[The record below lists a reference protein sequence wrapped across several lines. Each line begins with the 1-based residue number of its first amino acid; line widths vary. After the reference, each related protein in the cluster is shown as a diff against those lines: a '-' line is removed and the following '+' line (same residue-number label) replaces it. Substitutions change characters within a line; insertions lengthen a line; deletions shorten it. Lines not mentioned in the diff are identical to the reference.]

1 MQFESVK
8 QKITRSGRDTHAPY
22 DRSESKKFRLHEH
35 PWLATAAVS
44 VLSIGTL
51 LLVTILSAVAGF
63 TTSTVGQVLSGFV
76 GHLVFIL
83 VLAPFLLG
91 LPSGRQSLRE
101 YLDEIRL
108 TRINSLGRLLAL
120 ALSCYL
126 ILATVQ
132 VAAVFTFRLI
142 QGDPITLGFI
152 GTLFDVTRY
161 LPPESTGVLLSLP
174 AALEEATFRGVLLF
188 TLLYHFSTRKA
199 LVVSSVAFGLTHLLN
214 VLFMDP
220 VFVLGQVGW
229 ATLQGLF
236 FGYLVLKT
244 DSLLPA
250 MIVHYLSNAFVLSIT
265 AYVQQT
271 ASIEVQALFGLV
283 LTIGLLPSV
292 LMVLW
297 VQYYSSR
304 WLPSRRGIDDLKPAS
319 A

>member
-1 MQFESVK
+1 MEFESIK
-8 QKITRSGRDTHAPY
+8 HKIARSGRDTRAPHG
-22 DRSESKKFRLHEH
+22 RSKGSRFYLWEH

-44 VLSIGTL
+44 ILSIVTL

-63 TTSTVGQVLSGFV
+63 ATTTVGQVLSGFA

-83 VLAPFLLG
+83 ILAPFLLG
-91 LPSGRQSLRE
+91 LPSGRRSIRE

-108 TRINSLGRLLAL
+108 TRINPFGRLLAL

-132 VAAVFTFRLI
+132 IAAVFAFRLL
-142 QGDPITLGFI
+142 QGDPITVGFI
-152 GTLFDVTRY
+152 GMVFDSARY

-174 AALEEATFRGVLLF
+174 AALEEVTFRGVLLF

-199 LVVSSVAFGLTHLLN
+199 LVVSSVAFGLTHLVN
-214 VLFMDP
+214 ILFMDP

-229 ATLQGLF
+229 AILQGIF
-236 FGYLVLKT
+236 FGYLVIKT
-244 DSLLPA
+244 DSLFPA

-265 AYVQQT
+265 AYIQQT

-292 LMVLW
+292 LLILW
-297 VQYYSSR
+297 VRYFSAR
-304 WLPSRRGIDDLKPAS
+304 WLPAQRGDGLTS